1 MMDQV
6 AAVVVILLLILV
18 VGLGGGLALA
28 LRAHRKGLTQPGTDP
43 AIDPFRVGEPW
54 RTLVR
59 TAQRAQSR
67 YHDLVASSR
76 PGPTRERLGDIGAR
90 VDEAV
95 RECWRIA
102 QRGHELRS
110 VLSGMNIA
118 ATRTQLDAVGTDP
131 ELADRAASL
140 QARVESYDRVARGG
154 TDTENQ
160 LRLLVARLEET
171 AARGAELSLVA
182 SEDPALAQL
191 GTDVTEVADELEAL
205 RQAFE
210 ETARPTANGS
220 LGTLGGLPTDGGLAG
235 RAMSGPALGLPADG
249 TIADLPGY
257 GTVAPNPQSEPVPA
271 EPPTSELPPPRPP
284 TG

>member
-1 MMDQV
+1 MDEV
-6 AAVVVILLLILV
+6 AAVLVILLLILAA
-18 VGLGGGLALA
+18 GLAGGLVLA
-28 LRAHRKGLTQPGTDP
+28 LRAHRKGLTSAGTDP

-67 YHDLVASSR
+67 YHELVASSR
-76 PGPTRERLGDIGAR
+76 PGPTRERLSEIGAR

-95 RECWRIA
+95 SECWRIA

-110 VLSGMNIA
+110 VLSGMNIG

-131 ELADRAASL
+131 ELADRATSL
-140 QARVESYDRVARGG
+140 QARVDSYERVARGG
-154 TDTENQ
+154 ADTENQ

-182 SEDPALAQL
+182 GEDPALAQL

-210 ETARPTANGS
+210 ETARPTANG
-220 LGTLGGLPTDGGLAG
+220 GLGGLPTSAPPLA
-235 RAMSGPALGLPADG
+235 LPADG
-249 TIADLPGY
+249 TIADLPGN
-257 GTVAPNPQSEPVPA
+257 GVVLPEPEPAPVEH
-271 EPPTSELPPPRPP
+271 PTRDLPPPRPP
-284 TG
+284 GG